1 MIFDSGGSRFKGHI
15 IVRKEGEPGNKAVM
29 ARDRG
34 KIASFSGSP
43 LHTHTQKAREEN
55 DKRQGEPGN

>member
-1 MIFDSGGSRFKGHI
+1 M
-15 IVRKEGEPGNKAVM
+15 RKEGEPGNKAVM

-43 LHTHTQKAREEN
+43 LHTHTNKKQGRKRTKDRESLVIKYCHMTV
-55 DKRQGEPGN
+55 DIG